1 MSVIKPLPSWF
12 VAHPTSLYPSL
23 VGSSSPVNEFN
34 PVFINSSKATSID
47 VLVPSFPPFES
58 RFIVYIIFSKCA
70 FIVISEFTSNGKL
83 NIASVSAFVYLTNLY
98 PVFGVIVP
106 GSCIVVAAQA
116 L

>member
-1 MSVIKPLPSWF
+1 MSASCNLSN
-12 VAHPTSLYPSL
+12 AS
-23 VGSSSPVNEFN
+23 
-34 PVFINSSKATSID
+34 FILSSKATCID
-47 VLVPSFPPFES
+47 VVLPAFPPFS
-58 RFIVYIIFSKCA
+58 LRSIVYIIFSKCA